1 MGEEIPIHLLEDRT
15 MSKDLSV
22 KEVASEIGVSPS
34 KVRALIKSGIIAAY
48 RPGKRSF
55 RVTREALE
63 TYKALKHAALKSEIR
78 QKAEV
83 IGA

>member
-1 MGEEIPIHLLEDRT
+1 

-34 KVRALIKSGIIAAY
+34 KVRSLIKAGTIAAY

-55 RVTREALE
+55 RVTREAFE
-63 TYKALKHAALKSEIR
+63 NYRAIKHTALKLEIG
-78 QKAEV
+78 QKKEV
-83 IGA
+83 TAS